1 MGSLDCKAILASFA
15 LCKTLVTAAL
25 ILVDLSFIEL
35 LKDSL
40 SRPGFPR
47 LGQTFKV
54 SFDFEL
60 NSPNSLK
67 KYHHFR
73 PDPIQLVVPS
83 LQDTPELTWLGAIF
97 LTPKFAMN
105 RFRGSFTHRPSKYPR
120 IRGTLNSVKRK
131 GEF

>member
-54 SFDFEL
+54 SIDFEL

-67 KYHHFR
+67 IVS
-73 PDPIQLVVPS
+73 P
-83 LQDTPELTWLGAIF
+83 LQA
-97 LTPKFAMN
+97 
-105 RFRGSFTHRPSKYPR
+105 
-120 IRGTLNSVKRK
+120 
-131 GEF
+131 